1 MGKNGSKLKP
11 EQLADLAKE
20 TDFTGDEIEQWYKG
34 FHRDCPS
41 GKLSVEEF
49 KRIYGNFFP
58 YGDASRF
65 AGHVFRT
72 FDKDGSQTID
82 FQVRENAHLSA
93 RHAHY
98 GYLRISDTPP
108 LPLVSG
114 YGPTLTPDNIF
125 RES

>member
-41 GKLSVEEF
+41 GKLSVDEF

-82 FQVRENAHLSA
+82 FQV
-93 RHAHY
+93 
-98 GYLRISDTPP
+98 
-108 LPLVSG
+108 
-114 YGPTLTPDNIF
+114 
-125 RES
+125 